1 MQETTTINELAPM
14 NLSDAISMCSHF
26 QYLVDNYYD
35 TSNPGLG
42 RIDALIIHAF
52 GKQEEAIAEYK
63 ACRLKNAMIFK
74 SSSHK
79 REEYD
84 VLLIARL
91 NHPQLKSQFEIFKD
105 IRTYIVEQSISFP
118 VVVVA

>member
-1 MQETTTINELAPM
+1 MQETNTINELAPL
-14 NLSDAISMCSHF
+14 NLTDAISMCSHF

-42 RIDALIIHAF
+42 SIDALIIHTH
-52 GKQEEAIAEYK
+52 GKREEVMAEYK
-63 ACRLKNAMIFK
+63 TGKIKNAGIYK
-74 SSSHK
+74 SQFHR

-84 VLLIARL
+84 ILLVARL

-105 IRTYIVEQSISFP
+105 IRSYIVEQSISFP